1 MPFLIPV
8 LIAVGQAVGAAFA
21 ATAAFLGI
29 STATL
34 AITAITAVGGFIMR
48 SLMPKPDLGSFT
60 QESQDRS
67 LTVRS
72 PIQPWR
78 IVYGNV
84 GKIGGALLLFER
96 SSDNSYVHLVIEYA
110 SHQIDAFTEFYL
122 DDKLVAFTSGGAGAY
137 DTATGAYAGFVWKEE
152 HKGDPADTSQPF
164 PQLAVD
170 LPAKW
175 GSSHLARG
183 RAKVHW
189 KIKLDNTVFPNGVP
203 QPRVSM
209 RGKVVFDPRTSTT
222 AYSNN
227 AALVARDWATW
238 SIGLRIPTADIDDS
252 YVIAAANSCD
262 ELVTISAGNGG
273 GSEKRYMANGT
284 ITTETDRKQ
293 VMEGILSAMMGDF
306 VAVGNTWRLFAGVWR
321 APTGDTITESDFR
334 DEFSWNAMVPR
345 DQLFNAVK
353 GVYVSAA
360 NNWQPSDFP
369 AVLNSAYEAE
379 DGERIFNDISL
390 PFTTSG
396 TCAQRLGKIVL
407 EDHRRQGN
415 GTLPLKLTTLD
426 VVVPDNVALNFS
438 PFGWT
443 GKTLRVKR
451 SRFAVD
457 QGKRVR
463 GMEWISRLKR
473 STRTCSPGRPRMR
486 RRSRQAV
493 PRRPAITR
501 SCSRLRA

>member
-96 SSDNSYVHLVIEYA
+96 SSDNSYVHLVIVYA

-238 SIGLRIPTADIDDS
+238 SIGLRIPS
-252 YVIAAANSCD
+252 GRYS
-262 ELVTISAGNGG
+262 TI
-273 GSEKRYMANGT
+273 
-284 ITTETDRKQ
+284 
-293 VMEGILSAMMGDF
+293 
-306 VAVGNTWRLFAGVWR
+306 
-321 APTGDTITESDFR
+321 
-334 DEFSWNAMVPR
+334 
-345 DQLFNAVK
+345 
-353 GVYVSAA
+353 
-360 NNWQPSDFP
+360 
-369 AVLNSAYEAE
+369 
-379 DGERIFNDISL
+379 
-390 PFTTSG
+390 
-396 TCAQRLGKIVL
+396 
-407 EDHRRQGN
+407 
-415 GTLPLKLTTLD
+415 
-426 VVVPDNVALNFS
+426 
-438 PFGWT
+438 
-443 GKTLRVKR
+443 
-451 SRFAVD
+451 
-457 QGKRVR
+457 
-463 GMEWISRLKR
+463 
-473 STRTCSPGRPRMR
+473 RT
-486 RRSRQAV
+486 
-493 PRRPAITR
+493 
-501 SCSRLRA
+501 